1 MEEKLTI
8 KDVCK
13 ILGVCYMT
21 LNRYMHSGKI
31 TYYKTSDSPTSKVF
45 FLKKDVLKFLNSM
58 KKN

>member
-1 MEEKLTI
+1 MEEKLTS

-45 FLKKDVLKFLNSM
+45 FFKSDVLKFLNSM